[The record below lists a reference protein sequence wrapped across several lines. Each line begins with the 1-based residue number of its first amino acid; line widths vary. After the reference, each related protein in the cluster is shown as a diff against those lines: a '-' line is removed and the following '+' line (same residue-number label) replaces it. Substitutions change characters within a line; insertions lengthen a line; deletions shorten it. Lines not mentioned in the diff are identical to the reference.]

1 MFASTYMFRV
11 CTGHN
16 IVPGTISPG
25 TLLYHG
31 TGRKEIPAG
40 LEWTALDPQHAIPF
54 CRLGFGVEGG
64 CWLLTLITTRPL
76 KVLYLDGN
84 SAAKTSFG
92 TLDAQDLLAWGEPR
106 RDWMKDDE
114 QRMQDLCAWSKEY
127 GVDGF
132 VR

>member
-1 MFASTYMFRV
+1 MLHV

-16 IVPGTISPG
+16 IVPSTIPPG

-40 LEWTALDPQHAIPF
+40 HEWVALDPEHSTPY
-54 CRLGFGVEGG
+54 CNRFGEEE

-76 KVLYLDGN
+76 KVLYFDG
-84 SAAKTSFG
+84 SSGARTSLG
-92 TLDAQDLLAWGEPR
+92 TLDTGDLVAWSEIRPDR
-106 RDWMKDDE
+106 KFNDE
-114 QRMQDLCAWSKEY
+114 QKVQDLCAWSKEY